1 MTHSSQGENPLQ
13 PPSEN
18 PLQPAA
24 HGPRAKKQWRGTW
37 LERDAMLWSP
47 LMGELG
53 LVAGFT
59 TRAHGS
65 MAGSRHP
72 LDEQARNR
80 DALARTLGFAGVTR
94 VKQVHGSEVVR
105 ALPPDEPWPAADAL
119 WTDEAGL
126 LLGVAAADCV
136 PVLVADPEG
145 PIGAAHAGWQ
155 GTTLR
160 VAEALVEAMVAGGA
174 SRERLV
180 ASLGPAIGPCCYVID
195 MERATIVN
203 ERIGEAALRKKD
215 DRIVM
220 DLWAANTAQ
229 LRSVGVTRIEMSGVC
244 TLSGGADLW
253 SYRGRDADGMYGT
266 QLGFIGRR
274 E

>member
-1 MTHSSQGENPLQ
+1 
-13 PPSEN
+13 
-18 PLQPAA
+18 
-24 HGPRAKKQWRGTW
+24 
-37 LERDAMLWSP
+37 MLWSP
-47 LMGELG
+47 LLVSFG

-59 TRAHGS
+59 TRAQGS
-65 MAGSRHP
+65 LAGSRHP

-80 DALARTLGFAGVTR
+80 AALARTLGFSGIAR
-94 VKQVHGSEVVR
+94 VKQVHGREVVR
-105 ALPPDEPWPAADAL
+105 RDASDEPWPTADAM
-119 WTDEAGL
+119 WTDRPSV
-126 LLGVAAADCV
+126 LLGIAAADCV

-174 SRERLV
+174 ARERLV
-180 ASLGPAIGPCCYVID
+180 ASLGPAIGPCCYDID
-195 MERATIVN
+195 MERATVVN
-203 ERIGEAALRKKD
+203 ERIGESCLRKVN

-229 LRSVGVTRIEMSGVC
+229 LRSAGVTRIEISAVC

-253 SYRGRDADGMYGT
+253 SYRGRDPDGTYGT
-266 QLGFIGRR
+266 QLGFIGRPA
-274 E
+274 

>member
-1 MTHSSQGENPLQ
+1 
-13 PPSEN
+13 
-18 PLQPAA
+18 
-24 HGPRAKKQWRGTW
+24 
-37 LERDAMLWSP
+37 MLWSP
-47 LMGELG
+47 LLGSLG

-59 TRAHGS
+59 TRAQGS
-65 MAGSRHP
+65 LAGPHHP
-72 LDEQARNR
+72 LEEQARNR
-80 DALARTLGFAGVTR
+80 ASLARTLGFAGVAR
-94 VKQVHGSEVVR
+94 VKQVHGKDVVR
-105 ALPPDEPWPAADAL
+105 VDVPVDPWPTADAL
-119 WTDEAGL
+119 WTDGRGVL
-126 LLGVAAADCV
+126 LAVAAADCV
-136 PVLVADPEG
+136 PVLVADPAG

-174 SRERLV
+174 ARERLV
-180 ASLGPAIGPCCYVID
+180 ASLGPAIGPCCYAID

-203 ERIGEAALRKKD
+203 DRIGESCLRKVD

-229 LRSVGVTRIEMSGVC
+229 LRSVGVTRIERSGVC

-253 SYRGRDADGMYGT
+253 SFRGRGPDGRYGT
-266 QLGFIGRR
+266 QLGLIGRR

>member
-1 MTHSSQGENPLQ
+1 M
-13 PPSEN
+13 
-18 PLQPAA
+18 
-24 HGPRAKKQWRGTW
+24 
-37 LERDAMLWSP
+37 MWSP
-47 LMGELG
+47 LLASLG

-59 TRAHGS
+59 TRAQGS

-72 LDEQARNR
+72 LEEQARNR
-80 DALARTLGFAGVTR
+80 AMLARTLGFDGVARTR
-94 VKQVHGSEVVR
+94 QVHGNEVVQR
-105 ALPPDEPWPAADAL
+105 DAPDEPWPAADAM
-119 WTDEAGL
+119 WTDRPGV
-126 LLGVAAADCV
+126 LLGIAAADCV
-136 PVLVADPEG
+136 PVLVTDPAG

-174 SRERLV
+174 VRERLV

-195 MERATIVN
+195 MERATLVN
-203 ERIGEAALRKKD
+203 ERIGEGCLRKAN

-229 LRSVGVTRIEMSGVC
+229 LRSAGVTRIEMSAVC

-253 SYRGRDADGMYGT
+253 SYRGRDPDGMYGT

-274 E
+274 A